1 MSHSEDDEA
10 ADSGSAAAVELKR
23 MLRERSASL
32 REAWSKLPRKEH
44 EFPALTEKDREAL
57 LFGAVKSGNR
67 MRIFQLI
74 DLKVSVNAQDHHGM
88 TPLHYAA
95 ALGIRASVRAL
106 TTYGACDFLIKDN
119 RGRYAADLALEW
131 GRDRAVSLFL
141 SRKLAQQAHERGV
154 KLDYD
159 RRNRAAPAEEEYVP
173 NDISTE
179 SVLRKSMEK
188 TEETNLQRAIR
199 LYPELFNRIARDQG
213 LRVDELTEDFLDRLA
228 AQVEADTLAEFE
240 RRGERVATRAEM
252 DALDAAADK
261 YFQQFEDELKPR
273 LP

>member
-1 MSHSEDDEA
+1 MSHSEDDDT

-44 EFPALTEKDREAL
+44 EFPALSEKDREAL

-173 NDISTE
+173 NDISTD

-188 TEETNLQRAIR
+188 TEETNIERSRR
-199 LYPELFNRIARDQG
+199 LNPDLFNRVANAAG
-213 LRVDELTEDFLDRLA
+213 LHPDELTAERLDQFIETAMREDREELA
-228 AQVEADTLAEFE
+228 
-240 RRGERVATRAEM
+240 RRGERIATREEM
-252 DALDAAADK
+252 DTRNAAADR
-261 YFQQFEDELKPR
+261 YLQQIEDEMKPPR
-273 LP
+273 P